1 MADTTDPK
9 IYTIGWICAIET
21 EFLAAQIVLDEA
33 FSHKDTP
40 AVGDRDDNSY
50 VFGRIESHNIV
61 VAVLP
66 HKQYGTTRA
75 ATVARD
81 MVNSFPNVRVGL
93 MVGIAGG
100 VPYGKERDVRL
111 GDVVVSCPDGS
122 GAGGVI
128 QFDFGK
134 NTQNQTFR
142 LTGHLNQ
149 PPEPLL
155 MAVAGLKTKYR
166 RYGHKL
172 DEKVKQALDGEV
184 AKTGIVETREELG
197 LPLDPS
203 DRLYQCDFTHE
214 QCKGGTC
221 GDSESEIK
229 RDPRKVIRGSSF
241 LIHYGLVGSS
251 NSLVRNAVVRDRLAQ
266 DQGILCVEMETAGLA
281 NHFPCLAIRGICAY
295 SDTHTNDKW
304 QGFAAM
310 MAAAYA
316 KDLIKSLPPKRVDKQ
331 KPLADALRSEVQKD
345 IGAVKQDVEEIKA
358 VIGDSAIRKWL
369 PTTTKQ
375 GSFDSWALA
384 SGC

>member
-134 NTQNQTFR
+134 NTQNQTLR

-155 MAVAGLKTKYR
+155 MAVAGLKAKYR

-229 RDPRKVIRGSSF
+229 RDPRK
-241 LIHYGLVGSS
+241 
-251 NSLVRNAVVRDRLAQ
+251 

-331 KPLADALRSEVQKD
+331 KPLTDALRSEVQKD